1 MYIVQ
6 HSKVQHNDF
15 DLFEKMKNSK
25 LLKDAKLYSNIQS
38 TKDIFRYFKQFRVP
52 LDSKFTKRAN

>member
-38 TKDIFRYFKQFRVP
+38 TKDIFRYFKQFRAP